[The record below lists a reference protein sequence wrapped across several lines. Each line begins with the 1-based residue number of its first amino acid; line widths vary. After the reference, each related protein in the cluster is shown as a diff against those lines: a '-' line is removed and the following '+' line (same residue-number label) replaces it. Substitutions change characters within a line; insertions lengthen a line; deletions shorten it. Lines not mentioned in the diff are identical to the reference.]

1 MPKNHRSG
9 KKIGKNHTTVI
20 DAAEKV
26 VDFLVKLPDVSKVIT
41 GHITNGIKNA
51 PASMKL
57 EKKSGCLLIKV
68 RGSKSIQEI
77 SIFSKNLETVQAHLK
92 EAFQQFIKKK

>member
-9 KKIGKNHTTVI
+9 KKIGRNHTTVI

-41 GHITNGIKNA
+41 GHITNGIKTA
-51 PASMKL
+51 PASMKI
-57 EKKSGCLLIKV
+57 EQKTGCLMIKV
-68 RGSKSIQEI
+68 RGTKSIQEI
-77 SIFSKNLETVQAHLK
+77 SIFSKNLEEVQSQLE
-92 EAFQQFIKKK
+92 EAFQQYIQKK